1 MQDGWIK
8 IFRRFEEWEWFQSPE
23 MVQLFICLLLN
34 ASAKQKRW
42 KGMVI
47 ERGQLVTSYESL
59 HNKTGLSIR
68 TLRTCLSRLEETGEI
83 ERETT
88 NKFSIITISN
98 YDSYQGKNF
107 ESDKQT
113 TSKEQANDTP
123 ETPKPKKTKEEI
135 QAETEKRMKA
145 FYNSLVPFLKT
156 YPKEMIRA
164 FYDYWS
170 ETNKSGSKM
179 KWEQETTWVLE
190 KRLQRWSQRDKSYKS
205 QSNGIVN
212 NRTTTANERA
222 QDAASVIASL
232 AAEE

>member
-8 IFRRFEEWEWFQSPE
+8 IYRRFEEWEWFQSPE

-83 ERETT
+83 EREAT

-98 YDSYQGKNF
+98 YESYQGESC

-113 TSKEQANDTP
+113 TSKEQTDEQT
-123 ETPKPKKTKEEI
+123 KPKKTKDEI
-135 QAETEKRMKA
+135 NAETDKRMKA
-145 FYNSLVPFLKT
+145 FYDSLVPYLKT
-156 YPKEMIRA
+156 YPKEMIRE

-170 ETNKSGSKM
+170 EKNKSGSKM
-179 KWEQETTWVLE
+179 KWEQEPTWDLDR
-190 KRLQRWSQRDKSYKS
+190 RLSRWSRNDKRYKS
-205 QSNGIVN
+205 KSNDTVDKGN
-212 NRTTTANERA
+212 STAEERA
-222 QDAASVIASL
+222 KDAAAIVARL

>member
-1 MQDGWIK
+1 MI
-8 IFRRFEEWEWFQSPE
+8 
-23 MVQLFICLLLN
+23 
-34 ASAKQKRW
+34 
-42 KGMVI
+42 I

-83 ERETT
+83 VRDAT
-88 NKFSIITISN
+88 NRFSIITISN
-98 YDSYQGKNF
+98 YESYQGESF

-113 TSKEQANDTP
+113 TNKEQASDQP
-123 ETPKPKKTKEEI
+123 ERPKKTKEEI
-135 QAETEKRMKA
+135 KADTDKRMKE
-145 FYNSLVPFLKT
+145 FSNSLVPYLQT

-179 KWEQETTWVLE
+179 KWEQESTWVLE
-190 KRLQRWSQRDKSYKS
+190 KRLQRWSQHDKSYKS
-205 QSNGIVN
+205 KSNDNVN
-212 NRTTTANERA
+212 NRTTTAEDRA
-222 QDAASVIASL
+222 KGAAAIIASL

>member
-1 MQDGWIK
+1 
-8 IFRRFEEWEWFQSPE
+8 
-23 MVQLFICLLLN
+23 MVQLFLCLLLN

-42 KGMVI
+42 KGIVI
-47 ERGQLVTSYESL
+47 ERGQLITSYESL

-68 TLRTCLSRLEETGEI
+68 TLRTCLSRLEDTGEI
-83 ERETT
+83 EREAT

-98 YDSYQGKNF
+98 YNSYQGENT

-113 TSKEQANDTP
+113 ADQSQAQDNQEP
-123 ETPKPKKTKEEI
+123 PKPKKTKEQI
-135 QAETEKRMKA
+135 KAETDKRMKE
-145 FYNSLVPFLKT
+145 FYNSLVPYLST

-179 KWEQETTWVLE
+179 RWEQSPTWVLE
-190 KRLQRWSQRDKSYKS
+190 KRLQRWSQNNKQYNSK
-205 QSNGIVN
+205 SNGTSSVN
-212 NRTTTANERA
+212 NRVSSAEERA
-222 QDAASVIASL
+222 KDAASVIASL